1 MCLFQKWS
9 LKVFQKS
16 RTLPGKVNIKL
27 PGVKKN
33 RNKMASFCLARGN
46 QKRAAW
52 DVLSAESIAVGLL
65 ASRARAIICQGP
77 ANGI

>member
-33 RNKMASFCLARGN
+33 RNKKAFFCLPRGN

-52 DVLSAESIAVGLL
+52 DVLSAESIAIGLL

-77 ANGI
+77 ENGI